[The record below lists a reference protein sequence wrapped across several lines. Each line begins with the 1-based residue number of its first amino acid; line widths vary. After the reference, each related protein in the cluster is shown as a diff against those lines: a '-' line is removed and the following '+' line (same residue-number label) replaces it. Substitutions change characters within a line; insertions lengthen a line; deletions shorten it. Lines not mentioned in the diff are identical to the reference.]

1 MGMVL
6 DIIVIPLYRPSNNPY
21 ASLDL
26 VKPCFQCVFLHFYG
40 FLFVSNSEILFL
52 LTDIVCNISWIIRP
66 TA

>member
-26 VKPCFQCVFLHFYG
+26 VKPCFQCVFLHFSG
-40 FLFVSNSEILFL
+40 FLFVSKF
-52 LTDIVCNISWIIRP
+52 
-66 TA
+66 